1 MYRFKDIYFSRTV
14 MRLALLSRDGAML
27 VRPLIPGLD
36 RSLLTQP
43 PPQPAPPASTEPG
56 AVRLPRSG
64 RVLRTVAGAPPPH
77 CPRDWAPPSQ
87 SPNVVTTILKVEIIR
102 IFENNNNYT

>member
-1 MYRFKDIYFSRTV
+1 M

-87 SPNVVTTILKVEIIR
+87 SHNMVTTMLKVELR
-102 IFENNNNYT
+102 IFENNNDYTL